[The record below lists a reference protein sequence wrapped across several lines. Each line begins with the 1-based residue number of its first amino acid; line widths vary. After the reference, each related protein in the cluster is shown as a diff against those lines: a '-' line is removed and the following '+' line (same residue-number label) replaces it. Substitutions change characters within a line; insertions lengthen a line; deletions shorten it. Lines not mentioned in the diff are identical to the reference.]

1 MSYTHRGTELY
12 PRILGFDVKM
22 FTNCRFGMM
31 YWALGILCYAQA
43 QYERDGYLSN
53 AMFVSVA
60 LQLIYITK
68 FFYWETGY
76 LCSMDIQ
83 HDRAGYYICWG
94 CLVWVPSVYT
104 SPSYFLAQHG
114 AADISSARA
123 LLYLVLGVVCILVNY
138 SADRQRQHF
147 RAMQGKCKIW
157 GQDPR
162 YITASYTTEKGEK
175 RSSLLLASGW
185 WGVARHFHYVP
196 EILGAFLWSVPAGW
210 KGSFLA
216 TFLAYFYVFFL
227 TPLLF
232 DRAFR
237 DDARC
242 RDKYGKHWD
251 KYCQLVPYKIIPGVL

>member
-1 MSYTHRGTELY
+1 MVVAVGRGTELY

-31 YWALGILCYAQA
+31 FWALGTVCYAQK
-43 QYERDGYLSN
+43 QIENDGFLSN

-60 LQLIYITK
+60 LQLIYISK

-94 CLVWVPSVYT
+94 CLVWVPCVYT
-104 SPSYFLAQHG
+104 SPAYFLVNHPNTELSAGH
-114 AADISSARA
+114 AALIFAA
-123 LLYLVLGVVCILVNY
+123 GLLCILINY
-138 SADRQRQHF
+138 SCDRQRQVF
-147 RAMQGKCKIW
+147 RASNGNCKIW
-157 GQDPR
+157 FRDPEF
-162 YITASYTTEKGEK
+162 ITAEYETDKGERK
-175 RSSLLLASGW
+175 QSLLLASGW

-196 EILGAFLWSVPAGW
+196 EILGAFFWSLPSGLAPAY
-210 KGSFLA
+210 
-216 TFLAYFYVFFL
+216 FLAYFYVIFL

-251 KYCQLVPYKIIPGVL
+251 KYCQRVPYKIIPGIL

>member
-1 MSYTHRGTELY
+1 VGRGTELY
-12 PRILGFDVKM
+12 PRVLGWDVKM

-31 YWALGILCYAQA
+31 FWALGILCYAQA
-43 QYERDGYLSN
+43 QYEKDGFLSN

-68 FFYWETGY
+68 FFWWETGY

-104 SPSYFLAQHG
+104 SPAY
-114 AADISSARA
+114 
-123 LLYLVLGVVCILVNY
+123 YLVNHGSSDITRPEAAAMLAAGIVCVLVNY
-138 SADRQRQHF
+138 WADRQRQHF
-147 RAMQGKCKIW
+147 RAVSGKCKIW
-157 GQDPR
+157 GRDPQ
-162 YITASYTTEKGEK
+162 YITAEYTTEKGEK
-175 RSSLLLASGW
+175 RKSLLLASGW

-196 EILGAFLWSVPAGW
+196 EILGAFFWSLPAG
-210 KGSFLA
+210 FHHV
-216 TFLAYFYVFFL
+216 LAYFYVLFL

-251 KYCQLVPYKIIPGVL
+251 KYCQAVPYKIIPGIL

>member
-1 MSYTHRGTELY
+1 MFGW
-12 PRILGFDVKM
+12 DVKM

-43 QYERDGYLSN
+43 QYEINGFLSN

-60 LQLIYITK
+60 LQLVYITK

-104 SPSYFLAQHG
+104 SPSYFLVNHG
-114 AADISSARA
+114 DRDISAATA
-123 LLYLVLGVVCILVNY
+123 LLVLAAGVACIAVNY
-138 SADRQRQHF
+138 WADRQRQLF
-147 RAMQGKCKIW
+147 RALNGKCKIW
-157 GQDPR
+157 GQDPL

-175 RSSLLLASGW
+175 RTSLLLASGW

-196 EILGAFLWSVPAGW
+196 EILGAFLWSCPAGF
-210 KGSFLA
+210 GPFSQF
-216 TFLAYFYVFFL
+216 FLAYFYVAFL

-242 RDKYGKHWD
+242 RDKYGKHWV
-251 KYCQLVPYKIIPGVL
+251 KYCDLVPYKIIPGVL

>member
-1 MSYTHRGTELY
+1 M
-12 PRILGFDVKM
+12 
-22 FTNCRFGMM
+22 
-31 YWALGILCYAQA
+31 AQA
-43 QYERDGYLSN
+43 ERDGRLSN

-60 LQLIYITK
+60 LQLVYVTK

-76 LCSMDIQ
+76 FCSMDIQ

-104 SPSYFLAQHG
+104 SPSYFLVKNPNFDLTVPQ
-114 AADISSARA
+114 AAAIMAA
-123 LLYLVLGVVCILVNY
+123 GLLCVLINY
-138 SADRQRQHF
+138 GADRQRQHF
-147 RAMQGKCKIW
+147 RAVNGKCKIW
-157 GQDPR
+157 GRDPQF
-162 YITASYTTEKGEK
+162 ISASYVTEKGEERK
-175 RSSLLLASGW
+175 SLLLASGW

-196 EILGAFLWSVPAGW
+196 EILGAFFWSLPAGF
-210 KGSFLA
+210 KGTNF
-216 TFLAYFYVFFL
+216 FLAYFYVIFL

-251 KYCQLVPYKIIPGVL
+251 KYCQLVPYKIIPGIL

>member
-1 MSYTHRGTELY
+1 VLPATHRGTELY
-12 PRILGFDVKM
+12 PRVLGFDMKM

-43 QYERDGYLSN
+43 QAERDGFLSN
-53 AMFVSVA
+53 AMLVSVT
-60 LQLIYITK
+60 LQLVYITK
-68 FFYWETGY
+68 FFHWETGY

-104 SPSYFLAQHG
+104 SPSYFLVNHADQ
-114 AADISSARA
+114 DISSLTAV
-123 LLYLVLGVVCILVNY
+123 LLLLAGGVCVAVNY
-138 SADRQRQHF
+138 WADRQRQVF
-147 RAMQGKCKIW
+147 RATDGKCTIW
-157 GQDPR
+157 GQPPVF
-162 YITASYTTEKGEK
+162 ITASYTTEAGQK

-196 EILGAFLWSVPAGW
+196 EILGAFLWSCPAGFH
-210 KGSFLA
+210 GVRF
-216 TFLAYFYVFFL
+216 FLAYFYVIFL

-242 RDKYGKHWD
+242 RDKYGKHWE
-251 KYCQLVPYKIIPGVL
+251 KYCALVPYKIIPGIL